1 MRCWKNRC
9 LYSSATLNKMASL
22 STLLSITFIL
32 CQPGFYANRTY
43 QIFKS
48 IFARGE
54 IPLLISVSFGV
65 LKELWLQSFTEMC
78 VRRVDALSAEGHAS
92 HIWHKILK
100 SLSHIIYLCV
110 GDFNRQICQASSPCL
125 KSRNNF
131 SILPSDGYTNGP
143 KILASEISIAYS
155 LWFFCSALWSVCGV
169 PDFNVW
175 CGGHLRWILHW
186 FSPSRL
192 YIWSSLRSFLT
203 HLHLSFRPA
212 FPADS

>member
-1 MRCWKNRC
+1 MLPWTKWPPCLLCW
-9 LYSSATLNKMASL
+9 A
-22 STLLSITFIL
+22 
-32 CQPGFYANRTY
+32 CQPGFYANHTY
-43 QIFKS
+43 QFFKS

-65 LKELWLQSFTEMC
+65 FKELWLQSFTEMC

-100 SLSHIIYLCV
+100 SLSHNIIYLFV
-110 GDFNRQICQASSPCL
+110 GDFNRQICQGSSPCL

-131 SILPSDGYTNGP
+131 STLPSEMDIIMDLKSLLVKYRLL
-143 KILASEISIAYS
+143 ILCGS
-155 LWFFCSALWSVCGV
+155 FCSALWSVCGV

-192 YIWSSLRSFLT
+192 YIWSSLRSFLI